1 MYSSILS
8 LDSFPIN
15 RTGND
20 FVQFNSYI
28 KPSFDVM
35 MNTTKYQFDSSFRT
49 LLYQIQ
55 MEQVAVTVSQIAIFI
70 FAAIFCIYKISSF
83 RKKMEKIMEILIEIS
98 QADISSIMDYI
109 DQVST
114 QFYRFQTQMWA
125 LTPEQTLRKL

>member
-35 MNTTKYQFDSSFRT
+35 MNKTKYQFDSSFRT
-49 LLYQIQ
+49 LLYQIK
-55 MEQVAVTVSQIAIFI
+55 MEQVAVTVTQIAIFI
-70 FAAIFCIYKISSF
+70 VITIFCIYKISSF

-125 LTPEQTLRKL
+125 LTPEQTRRRL